1 MIHTAI
7 VGLGNC
13 ASSLVQGIHYCRKNP
28 TNAIGLP
35 FPVLGGYSASDIE
48 IVAAFDV
55 DKRKIGRPI
64 NEAIFAAPNCT
75 TTFYRDV
82 PPTSVV
88 VSRGPDLDGVT
99 AFMRNQAP
107 HRSFV
112 PSEAPE
118 LSAEDVTKV
127 LRDAGTEVVISF
139 LPVGSQ
145 QASEF
150 YAACALDAGAAFVNA
165 IPVFLASNAKWAAAF
180 TKRNLPILGDDFKA
194 QIGAT
199 IVHRTLAKLF
209 DLRGAK
215 LDRSYQLNVG
225 GNTDFLNMMDSNR
238 LVQKRHSKTEA
249 VQSILNTR
257 LDDEDVR
264 IGPSDYVPWL
274 NDQKV
279 GYVRLEGRLF
289 GGVPM
294 NLEVRLSV
302 EDSPNAAAMAL
313 AAIRCARIALDRKL
327 KGPIADASAFL
338 FKHPPEQ
345 VEDNEAFERLLAF
358 ANVPVELKS

>member
-1 MIHTAI
+1 MIRTAI

-13 ASSLVQGIHYCRKNP
+13 ASSLVQSIHYCRKNGDA
-28 TNAIGLP
+28 AIGVP
-35 FPVLGGYSASDIE
+35 FPVLGGYKPADIE

-55 DKRKIGRPI
+55 DDRKVGKSV

-75 TTFYRDV
+75 ATFFRDLPSTPALV
-82 PPTSVV
+82 H
-88 VSRGPDLDGVT
+88 RGPDLDGVT

-112 PSEAPE
+112 SSSKPE
-118 LSAEDVTKV
+118 LTGSQVAEV
-127 LRDAGTEVVISF
+127 LKSSGAEVVISF

-145 QASEF
+145 DASEF
-150 YAACALDAGAAFVNA
+150 YATCALDAGVAFVNA
-165 IPVFLASNAKWAAAF
+165 IPVFLASNTKWASAF
-180 TKRNLPILGDDFKA
+180 AKRHLPILGDDFKA

-249 VQSILNTR
+249 VQSILDTR
-257 LDDEDVR
+257 LEDENVR

-279 GYVRLEGRLF
+279 GYVRLEGRLL

-294 NLEVRLSV
+294 NLEVRLQV

-313 AAIRCARIALDRKL
+313 SAIRCAKIALDRKL
-327 KGPIADASAFL
+327 EGAVPDASAFL
-338 FKHPPEQ
+338 FKHPPKQ
-345 VEDNEAFERLLAF
+345 IEDSEAFDRLLAF
-358 ANVPVELKS
+358 ANQ

>member
-13 ASSLVQGIHYCRKNP
+13 ASSLIQGIYYCRSKP
-28 TNAIGLP
+28 DDAVGLP
-35 FPVLGGYSASDIE
+35 FPVLGGYRASDIE
-48 IVAAFDV
+48 IVAAFDI
-55 DKRKIGRPI
+55 DDRKVGRPV
-64 NEAIFAAPNCT
+64 NEAIFASPNCT
-75 TTFYRDV
+75 TKFWRDIPASGV
-82 PPTSVV
+82 K
-88 VSRGPDLDGVT
+88 VSRGPDLDGLT

-112 PSEAPE
+112 SSTKPE
-118 LSAEDVTKV
+118 LTAAEVTAI
-127 LRDAGTEVVISF
+127 LRQSKAEVVISF

-145 QASEF
+145 EASEF
-150 YAACALDAGAAFVNA
+150 YATCALDAGVAYVNS
-165 IPVFLASNAKWAAAF
+165 IPVFLASNPKWGAAF
-180 TKRNLPILGDDFKA
+180 AKRHLPILGDDFKA
-194 QIGAT
+194 QMGAT
-199 IVHRTLAKLF
+199 IIHRTLARLF

-225 GNTDFLNMMDSNR
+225 GNTDFLNMMDQNR

-249 VQSILNTR
+249 VQSALLHR

-279 GYVRLEGRLF
+279 GYVRLEGRLL

-294 NLEVRLSV
+294 NIEVRLSV

-327 KGPIADASAFL
+327 EGPIIEASAFL
-338 FKHPPEQ
+338 FKHPPKQ
-345 VEDNEAFERLLAF
+345 IEDNEAFDCLLAF
-358 ANVPVELKS
+358 ANQTS

>member
-1 MIHTAI
+1 MSNIASPDCTA
-7 VGLGNC
+7 
-13 ASSLVQGIHYCRKNP
+13 K
-28 TNAIGLP
+28 
-35 FPVLGGYSASDIE
+35 
-48 IVAAFDV
+48 FD
-55 DKRKIGRPI
+55 
-64 NEAIFAAPNCT
+64 N
-75 TTFYRDV
+75 V
-82 PPTSVV
+82 PATGVK
-88 VSRGPDLDGVT
+88 VSRGPDLDGLT

-112 PSEAPE
+112 SSTEPE
-118 LSAEDVTKV
+118 LTAAEVTAI
-127 LRDAGTEVVISF
+127 LRESKAEVIISF

-145 QASEF
+145 EASEF
-150 YAACALDAGAAFVNA
+150 YATCALDAGVAYVNS
-165 IPVFLASNAKWAAAF
+165 IPVFLASNPKWAAAF
-180 TKRNLPILGDDFKA
+180 AKRHLPILGDDFKA
-194 QIGAT
+194 QMGAT
-199 IVHRTLAKLF
+199 IIHRTLARLF

-249 VQSILNTR
+249 VQSALEHR
-257 LDDEDVR
+257 LEDEDVR

-279 GYVRLEGRLF
+279 GYVRLEGRLL

-294 NLEVRLSV
+294 NIDVRLSV

-327 KGPIADASAFL
+327 EGPIIEASAFL
-338 FKHPPEQ
+338 FKHPPKQ
-345 VEDNEAFERLLAF
+345 IEDNEAFDRLLAF
-358 ANVPVELKS
+358 ANQTG

>member
-1 MIHTAI
+1 MMIRTAI

-13 ASSLVQGIHYCRKNP
+13 ASSLVQGIHYCRAHP
-28 TNAIGLP
+28 DNAIGLP
-35 FPVLGGYSASDIE
+35 FPVLGGYRPSDIE
-48 IVAAFDV
+48 IVAAFDIDDRKV
-55 DKRKIGRPI
+55 DRPV
-64 NEAIFAAPNCT
+64 NEAIFASPNCT
-75 TTFYRDV
+75 TKFWSDLPATPV
-82 PPTSVV
+82 K
-88 VSRGPDLDGVT
+88 VSRGPDLDGLT

-112 PSEAPE
+112 SSPKPE
-118 LSAEDVTKV
+118 LSAAEVTAV
-127 LRDAGTEVVISF
+127 LSESKAEVAISF

-150 YAACALDAGAAFVNA
+150 YATCALDAGVAYVNA
-165 IPVFLASNAKWAAAF
+165 IPVFLASDPKWSAAF
-180 TKRNLPILGDDFKA
+180 AKRHLPILGDDFKA
-194 QIGAT
+194 QMGAT
-199 IVHRTLAKLF
+199 IIHRTLARLF

-249 VQSILNTR
+249 VQSALENR

-279 GYVRLEGRLF
+279 GYVRLEGRLL

-294 NLEVRLSV
+294 NIEVRLSV

-313 AAIRCARIALDRKL
+313 AAIRCARIALDRKMS
-327 KGPIADASAFL
+327 GPIIDASAFL
-338 FKHPPEQ
+338 FKHPPKQ
-345 VEDNEAFERLLAF
+345 LEDNEAFDRLLAF
-358 ANVPVELKS
+358 ADPT

>member
-1 MIHTAI
+1 
-7 VGLGNC
+7 
-13 ASSLVQGIHYCRKNP
+13 
-28 TNAIGLP
+28 
-35 FPVLGGYSASDIE
+35 
-48 IVAAFDV
+48 
-55 DKRKIGRPI
+55 
-64 NEAIFAAPNCT
+64 
-75 TTFYRDV
+75 
-82 PPTSVV
+82 
-88 VSRGPDLDGVT
+88 
-99 AFMRNQAP
+99 MRNQAP

-112 PSEAPE
+112 ASDMPE
-118 LSAEDVTKV
+118 MSADEVTRV
-127 LRDAGTEVVISF
+127 LRESRAEVVISF

-150 YAACALDAGAAFVNA
+150 YATCALEAGAAFVNA
-165 IPVFLASNAKWAAAF
+165 IPVFLASNAKWAEAF
-180 TKRNLPILGDDFKA
+180 AKRNLPILGDDFKA

-209 DLRGAK
+209 DMRGAK

-238 LVQKRHSKTEA
+238 LVQKRQSKTEA

-257 LDDEDVR
+257 FNDEDVR
-264 IGPSDYVPWL
+264 IGPSDYIPWL

-327 KGPIADASAFL
+327 KGAIADASAFL
-338 FKHPPEQ
+338 FKHPPQQ
-345 VEDNEAFERLLAF
+345 VEDNEALERLLDF
-358 ANVPVELKS
+358 ANAPA

>member
-1 MIHTAI
+1 MIRTAI

-13 ASSLVQGIHYCRKNP
+13 ASSLVQSIHYCRKNGDA
-28 TNAIGLP
+28 AIGVP
-35 FPVLGGYSASDIE
+35 FPVLGGYKPSDIE

-55 DKRKIGRPI
+55 DERKVGRPV

-75 TTFYRDV
+75 ATFFRDL
-82 PPTSVV
+82 PATPAV

-112 PSEAPE
+112 SSTAAE
-118 LSAEDVTKV
+118 LSAAEVTEV
-127 LRDAGTEVVISF
+127 LKKAKAEVVISF

-145 QASEF
+145 DASEF
-150 YAACALDAGAAFVNA
+150 YAACAIEAGVAFVNA
-165 IPVFLASNAKWAAAF
+165 IPVFLASNAKWASAF
-180 TKRNLPILGDDFKA
+180 AKRHLPILGDDFKA

-249 VQSILNTR
+249 VQSILDTR
-257 LDDEDVR
+257 LEDENVR

-279 GYVRLEGRLF
+279 GYVRLEGRLL

-294 NLEVRLSV
+294 NLEVRLQV

-313 AAIRCARIALDRKL
+313 AAIRCAKIALDRKL
-327 KGPIADASAFL
+327 EGAVPDASAFL
-338 FKHPPEQ
+338 FKHPPKQ
-345 VEDNEAFERLLAF
+345 IEDNEAYDRLLAF
-358 ANVPVELKS
+358 ANQ

>member
-1 MIHTAI
+1 MIRVAV

-13 ASSLVQGIHYCRKNP
+13 ASSLIQGIYYCRSNP
-28 TNAIGLP
+28 DNAIGLP
-35 FPVLGGYSASDIE
+35 FPVLGGYRASDVE
-48 IVAAFDV
+48 IVAAFDIDDRKV
-55 DKRKIGRPI
+55 DRPI
-64 NEAIFAAPNCT
+64 NEAIFASPNCT
-75 TTFYRDV
+75 IKFWSDIPANGV
-82 PPTSVV
+82 K
-88 VSRGPDLDGVT
+88 VSRGPDLDGLT
-99 AFMRNQAP
+99 SFMRNQAP

-112 PSEAPE
+112 SSTKPE
-118 LSAEDVTKV
+118 LTAAEVIAI
-127 LRDAGTEVVISF
+127 LRESKAEVIISF

-150 YAACALDAGAAFVNA
+150 YATCALDAGVAYVNS
-165 IPVFLASNAKWAAAF
+165 IPVFLASNPNWAAAF
-180 TKRNLPILGDDFKA
+180 AKRHLPILGDDFKA
-194 QIGAT
+194 QMGAT
-199 IVHRTLAKLF
+199 IIHRTLARLF

-249 VQSILNTR
+249 VQSALEHR

-279 GYVRLEGRLF
+279 GYVRLEGRLL

-294 NLEVRLSV
+294 NIEVRLSV

-327 KGPIADASAFL
+327 EGPIIDASAFL
-338 FKHPPEQ
+338 FKHPPKQ
-345 VEDNEAFERLLAF
+345 VEDNEAFDRLLAF
-358 ANVPVELKS
+358 ANQTG

>member
-1 MIHTAI
+1 MIRTAI

-13 ASSLVQGIHYCRKNP
+13 ASSLIQGIYYCRSNP
-28 TNAIGLP
+28 DNAIGLP
-35 FPVLGGYSASDIE
+35 FQVLGGHRASDIE
-48 IVAAFDV
+48 IVAAFDI
-55 DKRKIGRPI
+55 DDRKVGRPI
-64 NEAIFAAPNCT
+64 NEAIFASPNCT
-75 TTFYRDV
+75 TKFWSDIPATGV
-82 PPTSVV
+82 K
-88 VSRGPDLDGVT
+88 VSRGPDLDGLT

-112 PSEAPE
+112 SSTQPE
-118 LSAEDVTKV
+118 LTAAEVTAI
-127 LRDAGTEVVISF
+127 LRESKAEVIISF

-145 QASEF
+145 EASEF
-150 YAACALDAGAAFVNA
+150 YATCALDAGVAYVNS
-165 IPVFLASNAKWAAAF
+165 IPVFLASNPKWAAAF
-180 TKRNLPILGDDFKA
+180 AKRHLPILGDDFKA
-194 QIGAT
+194 QMGAT
-199 IVHRTLAKLF
+199 IIHRTLARLF

-249 VQSILNTR
+249 VQSALEHR

-279 GYVRLEGRLF
+279 GYVRLEGRLL

-294 NLEVRLSV
+294 NIEVRLSV

-327 KGPIADASAFL
+327 EGPIIEASAFL
-338 FKHPPEQ
+338 FKHPPKQ
-345 VEDNEAFERLLAF
+345 IEDNEAFDRLLAF
-358 ANVPVELKS
+358 ANQTG

>member
-1 MIHTAI
+1 M
-7 VGLGNC
+7 
-13 ASSLVQGIHYCRKNP
+13 
-28 TNAIGLP
+28 
-35 FPVLGGYSASDIE
+35 SADE
-48 IVAAFDV
+48 
-55 DKRKIGRPI
+55 
-64 NEAIFAAPNCT
+64 
-75 TTFYRDV
+75 
-82 PPTSVV
+82 
-88 VSRGPDLDGVT
+88 VT
-99 AFMRNQAP
+99 R
-107 HRSFV
+107 
-112 PSEAPE
+112 
-118 LSAEDVTKV
+118 V
-127 LRDAGTEVVISF
+127 LRESRAEVVISF

-150 YAACALDAGAAFVNA
+150 YATCALEAGAAFVNA

-180 TKRNLPILGDDFKA
+180 AKRNLPILGDDFKA

-209 DLRGAK
+209 DMRGAK

-238 LVQKRHSKTEA
+238 LVQKRQSKTEA

-257 LDDEDVR
+257 LNDEDVR

-327 KGPIADASAFL
+327 KGAIADASAFL
-338 FKHPPEQ
+338 FKHPPQQ
-345 VEDNEAFERLLAF
+345 VEDNEALQRLLDF
-358 ANVPVELKS
+358 ANAPV

>member
-1 MIHTAI
+1 MIRTAI

-13 ASSLVQGIHYCRKNP
+13 ASSLVQSIHYCRKNGDA
-28 TNAIGLP
+28 AIGVP
-35 FPVLGGYSASDIE
+35 FPILGGYKPSDIE

-55 DKRKIGRPI
+55 DERKVGRSV

-75 TTFYRDV
+75 ATFFSDLPASPARV
-82 PPTSVV
+82 H
-88 VSRGPDLDGVT
+88 RGPDLDGVT

-112 PSEAPE
+112 SSKATE
-118 LSAEDVTKV
+118 LSAAEVAKV
-127 LRDAGTEVVISF
+127 LKSSGAEIVISF

-145 QASEF
+145 AASEF
-150 YAACALDAGAAFVNA
+150 YATCALEAGVAFVNA

-180 TKRNLPILGDDFKA
+180 AKHHLPILGDDFKA

-238 LVQKRHSKTEA
+238 LVQKRQSKTEA
-249 VQSILNTR
+249 VQSILDTR
-257 LDDEDVR
+257 LEEDNVR

-279 GYVRLEGRLF
+279 GYVRLEGRLL

-294 NLEVRLSV
+294 SLEVRLQV

-313 AAIRCARIALDRKL
+313 AAIRCAKIALDRKL
-327 KGPIADASAFL
+327 EGAVPDASAFL
-338 FKHPPEQ
+338 FKHPPKQ
-345 VEDNEAFERLLAF
+345 IEDSEAYDRLLAF
-358 ANVPVELKS
+358 AG